1 MVPITVTPVNDAPTI
16 SQLPVTT
23 PEDSSI
29 TICPTIADIDGDLLT
44 VSICSAPANGTATIV
59 GNCIVYVPNPNF
71 NGQDSICIKVC
82 DNGTPQ
88 LCNQV
93 MVPITVTPVNDAP
106 TISQLPVTTP
116 EDSSITICPTNS

>member
-59 GNCIVYVPNPNF
+59 GNCIVYVPNP
-71 NGQDSICIKVC
+71 K
-82 DNGTPQ
+82 
-88 LCNQV
+88 L
-93 MVPITVTPVNDAP
+93 
-106 TISQLPVTTP
+106 
-116 EDSSITICPTNS
+116 